1 MTLTENGTTTF
12 TPTVTATYSLSNQ
25 QYPSGTVNGT
35 SQVGLTFGGSTNG
48 NGGSM
53 GSWSYYPLMNSIGS
67 TNNTMFSACSTC
79 GANSGMNVSSDKA
92 ISLFTSANALITSS
106 STNKVA
112 LNARVYY
119 GDLTITFNRP
129 VTNPVLH
136 FAGMGGF
143 YQHSGNSNNKVYFQG
158 FSAEFDLAS
167 SGMSLSKLDGST
179 YFTVASNQIRN
190 TASQLSYS
198 SVGVTQYSVTR
209 HGASGSALVT
219 GTNITTIKLRIYLRG
234 DGGRIS
240 TTSGA
245 ATSAS
250 SGQYVAWSNAA
261 SNPFAAGGAFHS
273 GDVFLVGASLAAPIE
288 DCSNGIDDDWDGL
301 VDCNDPDCKIG
312 VGKTA
317 RIMAKSK

>member
-1 MTLTENGTTTF
+1 MKKIKMFIQRSLNFFKKNTTTQLIKKPNLGLTHQATFLLKIHNPFRSIYSLIVLLLLISTTFNSFGQSTLKMGTSGGPAGSGPTTSSRTVTLTENGTSTF

-35 SQVGLTFGGSTNG
+35 SQVGLTFGGSTN

-53 GSWSYYPLMNSIGS
+53 GSWPYYPLMNNIGS
-67 TNNTMFSACSTC
+67 ANNTMFSACSTC
-79 GANSGMNVSSDKA
+79 GANSGINVSSDKA

-112 LNARVYY
+112 LNARVYF

-136 FAGMGGF
+136 FIGMGAF
-143 YQHSGNSNNKVYFQG
+143 YEHSGNSSDKVYFQG

-198 SVGVTQYSVTR
+198 SVGVVQYGVSR
-209 HGASGSALVT
+209 HGASGSVLVT
-219 GTNITTIKLRIYLRG
+219 GTNITTY
-234 DGGRIS
+234 
-240 TTSGA
+240 
-245 ATSAS
+245 
-250 SGQYVAWSNAA
+250 
-261 SNPFAAGGAFHS
+261 
-273 GDVFLVGASLAAPIE
+273 
-288 DCSNGIDDDWDGL
+288 
-301 VDCNDPDCKIG
+301 
-312 VGKTA
+312 
-317 RIMAKSK
+317 